1 MSSCGFCLPVPR
13 STIRL
18 RYSGEIEE
26 ATSNAERQRLE
37 AQLVE
42 TDRLYE
48 EAGKQVS
55 ITADERIRLAAE
67 HERLEAEVA
76 RIQAEHTELE
86 AEEQK
91 IIAELA
97 KLEAQIP

>member
-1 MSSCGFCLPVPR
+1 MNDYIKSTKGDVVLWFLPPRTR

-18 RYSGEIEE
+18 RYSGKIEE

-76 RIQAEHTELE
+76 KDSGRAHR
-86 AEEQK
+86 A
-91 IIAELA
+91 
-97 KLEAQIP
+97 